1 MSAKR
6 PSAAVALHKGSTKA
20 ELDQF
25 LEMCGATAPNPYT
38 VEEIFGAVTSAMW
51 DAVVGPSD
59 APQPEAGPSDAR
71 QSVAPQSDALR
82 QLQDALVGL

>member
-51 DAVVGPSD
+51 DAVVGVPTLAFAVD
-59 APQPEAGPSDAR
+59 DEAVGKIRMALDRAR
-71 QSVAPQSDALR
+71 I
-82 QLQDALVGL
+82 